1 MSLLDKLL
9 GRQPRTAANIAAE
22 LSARGAELTA
32 AKARMASAAMKRAAA
47 LDAQDAAALK
57 AVDDEAAAD
66 RLTAELA
73 AHAIAALE
81 AAHAE
86 RIKVEEREQFR
97 ADVAS
102 AEREAVALTASLQA
116 EYPEAAQRLA
126 AILDR
131 MAKHRAKEDSLRER
145 GRKLGESVKISN
157 ATAFRDGPRR
167 WRVTWPN
174 PNCTGIAQGPPEA
187 APPGMIRWVN
197 GEPVAAHDGV
207 TVEPRRVEP
216 ADSLLDAIKYLPG
229 LLYGDAPYYRATE
242 PWVPPP
248 RMPV

>member
-9 GRQPRTAANIAAE
+9 GRRPRTAATIAAE

-32 AKARMASAAMKRAAA
+32 ARARMASATVKRAAA

-66 RLTAELA
+66 GRTAELA

-81 AAHAE
+81 VAHAE

-131 MAKHRAKEDSLRER
+131 MANHRAKVDSLRER
-145 GRKLGESVKISN
+145 GRKLGESAKISN

-167 WRVTWPN
+167 WRVTWRGEN
-174 PNCTGIAQGPPEA
+174 GESVYGSPED
-187 APPGMIRWVN
+187 APPGMIRWVD
-197 GEPVAAHDGV
+197 GEPVASREGAS
-207 TVEPRRVEP
+207 VEPRRTDS

>member
-9 GRQPRTAANIAAE
+9 GRRPRTAANIAAE

-32 AKARMASAAMKRAAA
+32 AKARMASAVMKRAAA
-47 LDAQDAAALK
+47 LDAQDAVALK

-66 RLTAELA
+66 GLTAELA

-102 AEREAVALTASLQA
+102 AEREAVAMTASLQA

-131 MAKHRAKEDSLRER
+131 MAKHRANEDSLRER

-157 ATAFRDGPRR
+157 ATAFRDGPQR
-167 WRVTWPN
+167 WRVTWP
-174 PNCTGIAQGPPEA
+174 GESGGQIVGSPED
-187 APPGMIRWVN
+187 APRGSIRWV
-197 GEPVAAHDGV
+197 GGKPVAARDGV
-207 TVEPRRVEP
+207 TVEPRRVES

-229 LLYGDAPYYRATE
+229 LLYGDAPYYRASE